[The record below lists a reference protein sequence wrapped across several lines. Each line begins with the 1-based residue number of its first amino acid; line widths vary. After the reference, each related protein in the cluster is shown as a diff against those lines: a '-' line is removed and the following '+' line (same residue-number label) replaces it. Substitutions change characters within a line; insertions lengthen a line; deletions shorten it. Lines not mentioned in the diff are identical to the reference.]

1 VFYLHHSFTFMVNE
15 LAMRHLRDNELA
27 SGPYFGLDNLTGV
40 RECAGNNYDDVTVF
54 ANLVP
59 YTTGQTAG
67 TRHTWD
73 HILRMWD
80 FPRRHFRWVVE
91 GEM

>member
-1 VFYLHHSFTFMVNE
+1 MVNE
-15 LAMRHLRDNELA
+15 LAMRHLRDDSSLP
-27 SGPYFGLDNLTGV
+27 SGPYFGLDSLHGV
-40 RECAGNNYDDVTVF
+40 RECAGNNYGDVTVF
-54 ANLVP
+54 SHLVP
-59 YTTGQTAG
+59 YTTGQTVG
-67 TRHTWD
+67 ERQPWD